1 MVKKIG
7 SVLLFLLFMSQTVY
21 ADFDIQKSI
30 DKAKPGATITIP
42 AGQYEGNFVL
52 TKKIT
57 LRGEQ
62 GTELVALG
70 DEPVLRIDNTA
81 TVTIENMTLSGN
93 KQAIVASGVD
103 GLELRYLNIKDI
115 HTGVHIQR
123 SKNVQIQHIEVAGNK
138 EHYSNKGNG
147 LAIFKSE
154 DVVVED
160 ANIDHVQDGIYVEE
174 VKNLLVQNNKIS
186 NSRYGTHF
194 MYSSNAQAFHNTYQN
209 NVTGLMIMM
218 TSDISI
224 KSNHLENHNG
234 LNGYGMLLYDVQ
246 QAVVELNT
254 IMNNRTGVALQKST
268 GIQIEC
274 NDFRMNQTALEGMKV
289 DGTSMASNN
298 IFTGNIMT
306 ARSDQQGFLLA
317 NNYYDDYSGI
327 DLEND
332 GIGDVPYVAVS
343 SFGQWMVR
351 QPVYQYFVASP
362 SVVLL
367 TSLDQ
372 QINKTE
378 NTVLVDDAPK
388 LRMKQITKINE
399 MNFKQL
405 LIGLLIVIASMCL
418 WKRGMME

>member
-70 DEPVLRIDNTA
+70 DEPVLRIDNAA

-123 SKNVQIQHIEVAGNK
+123 SKNVHIQHIEVAGNK
-138 EHYSNKGNG
+138 EHYSKKGNG

-160 ANIDHVQDGIYVEE
+160 TNIKDVQDGIYVEE
-174 VKNLLVQNNKIS
+174 VENILIQNNKIS

-224 KSNHLENHNG
+224 KSNHLANHNG
-234 LNGYGMLLYDVQ
+234 LNSYGMLFYDVQ

-268 GIQIEC
+268 GVQIAN

-289 DGTSMASNN
+289 DGTSMVTNN

-378 NTVLVDDAPK
+378 KTVLVDVAPK
-388 LRMKQITKINE
+388 LKIKQITKNNEINL
-399 MNFKQL
+399 KQL
-405 LIGLLIVIASMCL
+405 LMGLLIVIASMWF